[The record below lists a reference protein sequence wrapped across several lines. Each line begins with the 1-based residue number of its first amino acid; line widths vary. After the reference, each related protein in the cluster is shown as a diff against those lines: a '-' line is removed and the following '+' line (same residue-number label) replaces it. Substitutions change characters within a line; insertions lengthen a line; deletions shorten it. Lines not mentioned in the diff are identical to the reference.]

1 MPRSLPVK
9 TIEHVT
15 DIAAS
20 PEAVWR
26 VLRDVERY
34 PEWNPL
40 LRIERFPERV
50 GERMAVTVKA
60 GKRESRFKPTVLE
73 LEPERALV
81 WKGRLLVPGLFDGV
95 HELRVEPGEGGGSR
109 FVHRETVRG
118 MLVPLVGG
126 ILRDTDAGFA
136 AMNEALRE
144 RVEAPLA

>member
-1 MPRSLPVK
+1 MK

-15 DIAAS
+15 DIAAP
-20 PEAVWR
+20 PEVVWGM
-26 VLRDVERY
+26 LRDVERY

-50 GERMAVTVKA
+50 GERLAVTVRA
-60 GKRESRFKPTVLE
+60 GTRANRFKPAVLE
-73 LEPERALV
+73 LEPGRALV
-81 WKGRLLVPGLFDGV
+81 WKGRLLLPGLFDGV
-95 HELRVEPGEGGGSR
+95 HELRVEPREDGGSR

-118 MLVPLVGG
+118 VLVPLVGG

-144 RVEAPLA
+144 RAETPLA

>member
-1 MPRSLPVK
+1 MK

-15 DIAAS
+15 DIASS
-20 PEAVWR
+20 PEVVWG
-26 VLRDVERY
+26 VLSDVDRY

-50 GERMAVTVKA
+50 GDQLSVTVKA
-60 GKRESRFKPTVLE
+60 GKRENRFRPTVLE
-73 LEPERALV
+73 LEPGRALV
-81 WKGRLLVPGLFDGV
+81 WKGRLLMPGLFDGV
-95 HELRVEPGEGGGSR
+95 HELRVEPRDGGTSR

-118 MLVPLVGG
+118 VLVPLVGG

-144 RVEAPLA
+144 RAETPLA